1 MRKNR
6 TIKPGPIIPKDGH
19 IQGYAIIVDL
29 NQFTS
34 MVSKAEETG
43 DAIAQFTRDALSGA
57 IFEIEAE
64 GGEVVAFMGDALLG
78 FMPEGDG
85 VALACFGIAKDL
97 DRQCEY
103 ISNAQEGN
111 DYTWPFAPGGP
122 SLKIS
127 VEYGM
132 MDVSTIDSRLL
143 GEHRLLIGSPIN
155 YAARI
160 SKAGKG
166 NRCIIG
172 PAAAKKAFSSYTL
185 DGPRKIK
192 GKPREPDYECYLL
205 DLGDIWIDGPR
216 KPRKETY
223 WG

>member
-1 MRKNR
+1 MRRNR
-6 TIKPGPIIPKDGH
+6 EIKPGPDIPRLGH
-19 IQGYAIIVDL
+19 VEGYAIIVDL
-29 NQFTS
+29 NQFSS
-34 MVSKAEETG
+34 MVSKAEETA
-43 DAIAQFTRDALSGA
+43 DAVAQFTRDALAGA
-57 IFEIEAE
+57 IFEIEAQ
-64 GGEVVAFMGDALLG
+64 GGEAVAFMGDAVLG
-78 FMPEGDG
+78 FMPPGEG

-97 DRQCEY
+97 DEQCEY
-103 ISNAQEGN
+103 ISSAQEG
-111 DYTWPFAPGGP
+111 DKCAWPFAPGGP

-127 VEYGM
+127 IEYGM

-160 SKAGKG
+160 SKAGVG

-172 PAAAKKAFSSYTL
+172 PMAVERAFKQYTL
-185 DGPRKIK
+185 DGPHQIA
-192 GKPREPDYECYLL
+192 GKPGEPDYEYYLF

-216 KPRKETY
+216 ESGKETF

>member
-1 MRKNR
+1 MRRNR
-6 TIKPGPIIPKDGH
+6 EIKPGPNIPQHGH

-43 DAIAQFTRDALSGA
+43 DMIAQFTRDALSGA
-57 IFEIEAE
+57 ICEIEAA
-64 GGEVVAFMGDALLG
+64 GGEVVAFMGDAVLG
-78 FMPEGDG
+78 YMPDGDG
-85 VALACFGIAKDL
+85 AALACFGIAKDL
-97 DRQCEY
+97 DRQCEH

-111 DYTWPFAPGGP
+111 DCTWPFAPGGP

-155 YAARI
+155 YASRI
-160 SKAGKG
+160 SKAGVG

-172 PAAAKKAFSSYTL
+172 PVAAKNAFKQYTL
-185 DGPRKIK
+185 DGPHKLAD
-192 GKPREPDYECYLL
+192 KPGEPDYEYYLF

-216 KPRKETY
+216 GPGKETY